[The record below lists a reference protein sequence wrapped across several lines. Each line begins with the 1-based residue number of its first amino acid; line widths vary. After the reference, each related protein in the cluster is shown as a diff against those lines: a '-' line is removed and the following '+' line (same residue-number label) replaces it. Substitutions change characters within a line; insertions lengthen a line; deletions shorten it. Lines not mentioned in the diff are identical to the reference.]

1 MRVYGRL
8 PPDVNGYRQWV
19 EVQTDANGYNDGVYI
34 TALAQCILLELGES
48 PFFAN
53 YGIPG
58 VQSVLS
64 QIAPDLYVSIMQQR
78 YAGFFASLI
87 ITRQPQQGTFSRER
101 PVPTYNIK
109 LLTHRGSVIDM
120 TIPT

>member
-1 MRVYGRL
+1 MRVYGRN
-8 PPDVNGYRQWV
+8 PPDVNGKRQWI
-19 EVQTDANGYNDGVYI
+19 EVQTDANGFNDGVYI
-34 TALAQCILLELGES
+34 TALAQCILLELNES

-87 ITRQPQQGTFSRER
+87 ITRQPQQLEFTLAR

-109 LLTHRGSVIDM
+109 LLTQRGSIIDM
-120 TIPT
+120 VIPT